1 MLCTQTSFVC
11 RAHQYFSCA
20 GGHPEG
26 IVYPSLKEFDMSDYL
41 RGSSLPTV
49 TSALVK
55 FNEMCRARS
64 RVIGWSLNTA
74 KPGHQLDLILKK

>member
-1 MLCTQTSFVC
+1 MLCTQTSFVS

-26 IVYPSLKEFDMSDYL
+26 IVYPSLKEFDMSDYIRL
-41 RGSSLPTV
+41 ATSV
-49 TSALVK
+49 TSAMVQLNK
-55 FNEMCRARS
+55 LIAARS
-64 RVIGWSLNTA
+64 RVIGWALNTA